1 MKKILLDENLPK
13 PLKRHFS
20 GDFNVTTVSDKGWN
34 SLENGELLE
43 AMSKEGF
50 EILLTVDKNLQYQQ
64 NLNKYSIQIVVL
76 FTINNR
82 YKTLLSKVPLIESK
96 IRKIRD
102 SDKVFIIDLRK

>member
-1 MKKILLDENLPK
+1 MKIILLDENLPK

-20 GDFNVTTVSDKGWN
+20 DDFNVTTVSDKGWN

-43 AMSKEGF
+43 AMTKEGF
-50 EILLTVDKNLQYQQ
+50 EILLTVNKNLQYQQ
-64 NLNKYSIQIVVL
+64 NLDRYPIQIVVL

>member
-34 SLENGELLE
+34 SLENGEL
-43 AMSKEGF
+43 
-50 EILLTVDKNLQYQQ
+50 
-64 NLNKYSIQIVVL
+64 
-76 FTINNR
+76 
-82 YKTLLSKVPLIESK
+82 IESK